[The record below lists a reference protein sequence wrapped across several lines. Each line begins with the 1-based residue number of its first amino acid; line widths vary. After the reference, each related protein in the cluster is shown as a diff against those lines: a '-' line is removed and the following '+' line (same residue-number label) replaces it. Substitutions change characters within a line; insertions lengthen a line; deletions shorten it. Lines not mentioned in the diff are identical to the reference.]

1 MLILLLL
8 PLFLAAV
15 LFDEKVPHKTY
26 HHFGG
31 GGGVPEKFETVLM
44 YECVRVGL
52 QKICPF
58 CSACAWIHPAG
69 KDSITILQQTPN
81 KATKGPNFWFNI
93 WAAEE

>member
-15 LFDEKVPHKTY
+15 YLMKRSLTRRIIIW
-26 HHFGG
+26 

-52 QKICPF
+52 QKVCPF

-69 KDSITILQQTPN
+69 KGSITILQQTPN
-81 KATKGPNFWFNI
+81 KATKGPNFLFNI
-93 WAAEE
+93 WAAEG